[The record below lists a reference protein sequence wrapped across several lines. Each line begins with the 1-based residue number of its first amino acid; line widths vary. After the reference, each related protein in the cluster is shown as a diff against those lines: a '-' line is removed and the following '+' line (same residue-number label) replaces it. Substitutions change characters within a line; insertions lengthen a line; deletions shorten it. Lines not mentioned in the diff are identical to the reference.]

1 MHPGIEQFST
11 DIEKEPVIW
20 FEGRAK
26 VGPRALGHRSILADP
41 RKIIS
46 RDLLNK
52 YKQREWWRPVAPIIL
67 ESQCAEWFVE
77 SKYSPFM
84 LNNFTVHPEKKE
96 KIPAVLH
103 IDNTARVQTI
113 GPESELLYQ
122 AVEQFYARTGTP
134 IVCNTSLN
142 DKGEPIVN
150 TIDEALNFALR
161 KNIHVDYIN
170 GVRFQLTDRL
180 KYPSTEVYPRNR
192 SLGQW
197 SVQDHET
204 YRLLQIKSVPK
215 KCFPR
220 LAMLKKPN

>member
-1 MHPGIEQFST
+1 MHIG
-11 DIEKEPVIW
+11 
-20 FEGRAK
+20 
-26 VGPRALGHRSILADP
+26 
-41 RKIIS
+41 
-46 RDLLNK
+46 
-52 YKQREWWRPVAPIIL
+52 
-67 ESQCAEWFVE
+67 
-77 SKYSPFM
+77 
-84 LNNFTVHPEKKE
+84 
-96 KIPAVLH
+96 
-103 IDNTARVQTI
+103 NTARVQTI

-180 KYPSTEVYPRNR
+180 KYPSTEVYPRDR